1 MIDAERLPWL
11 YSEERGRLAAWSTY
25 VEGFEDINS
34 VIELTLTEARSA
46 TRADGGTV
54 YLVTPE
60 GRLRFAYFQNDTL
73 SNGTNTSR
81 GHYINAEI
89 PLSEKSISG
98 YAAITKQTLNIT
110 DVAEIPS
117 NAPYSFNRTFD
128 DSSGYRTVSL
138 LTVPVIGREE
148 LSVAVLQLVNSLD
161 EKGHPQPF
169 GKNEVIYA
177 EQLAEKSVS
186 YISRSLET
194 LADLDALVSER
205 EERKRFR
212 RVGSFAAEIFESWA
226 QRNGLSNADLMARKD
241 KIRLAAMM
249 QHVNKVTSSD
259 ALDVPNKDD
268 SPLFASI
275 TKVADV
281 LGAKGDR
288 SFDSVLGELENE
300 SSDHIDKEIVRAA
313 AAIGPTLA
321 AISNRYGHGAPQGET
336 KAHKAFI
343 A

>member
-1 MIDAERLPWL
+1 MIDTERLPWL

-25 VEGFEDINS
+25 VDGFEDINS

-73 SNGTNTSR
+73 SNGKRSSH

-98 YAAITKQTLNIT
+98 YAAITKQTLNIA
-110 DVAEIPS
+110 DVAEIPP

-161 EKGHPQPF
+161 EKGRPRPF
-169 GKNEVIYA
+169 GKNEAIYTQ
-177 EQLAEKSVS
+177 QLAEKSVRF
-186 YISRSLET
+186 ISRALDT
-194 LADLDALVSER
+194 LARIDAQVSAR
-205 EERKRFR
+205 EERKRSR
-212 RVGSFAAEIFESWA
+212 RVGSYAAEIYESWA
-226 QRNGLSNADLMARKD
+226 QRQGVSNDELMARKD

-249 QHVNKVTSSD
+249 HSVQK
-259 ALDVPNKDD
+259 DVPSGGSEIRKKVD
-268 SPLFASI
+268 SELFANI
-275 TKVADV
+275 ARVAGA
-281 LGAKGDR
+281 LGDKGDR
-288 SFDSVLGELENE
+288 SFDSVLDELKNA
-300 SSDHIDKEIVRAA
+300 SSEHIDREIVDAA

-321 AISNRYGHGAPQGET
+321 AISDRYGYGVPQGDA
-336 KAHKAFI
+336 KAHRAFI